1 MLDNIKGI
9 ISDAMTENKSAASG
23 KWVNGKFIPN
33 DQLQQE
39 KQSVEQMQQ
48 PMMQQPMGQM
58 QQPMMQQPM
67 DQMQQPMMQQPMDQ
81 TQQPAQQQ
89 PQSVL
94 QSLLQKTQQP
104 NTSPNGKWVKGKWVS
119 NEPEQVA
126 PTPSPV
132 QQQSALMCPKCK
144 SHNVNVQLV
153 EVGSTTKT
161 KQSSVGL
168 GGHAHNAARAGA
180 AIMTLGA
187 SNLVIKKAT
196 GTEKSK
202 GKVKTKPFCVC
213 QDCGNTWKA

>member
-1 MLDNIKGI
+1 M
-9 ISDAMTENKSAASG
+9 
-23 KWVNGKFIPN
+23 
-33 DQLQQE
+33 QQPMG
-39 KQSVEQMQQ
+39 QMQQ
-48 PMMQQPMGQM
+48 PMGQMQQSMGQM

-67 DQMQQPMMQQPMDQ
+67 DQMQQTPQQPH
-81 TQQPAQQQ
+81 
-89 PQSVL
+89 SVL

-104 NTSPNGKWVKGKWVS
+104 NTSPNGKWVNGKWVS
-119 NEPEQVA
+119 NESEQVA

-213 QDCGNTWKA
+213 QDCGNTWKAK